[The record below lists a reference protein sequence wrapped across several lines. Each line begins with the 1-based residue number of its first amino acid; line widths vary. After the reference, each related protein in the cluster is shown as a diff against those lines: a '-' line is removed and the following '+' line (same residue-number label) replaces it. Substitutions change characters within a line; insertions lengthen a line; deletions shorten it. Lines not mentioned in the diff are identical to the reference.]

1 MAKMTKS
8 ALKRL
13 VKECLVEILAEGLA
27 DSSDALTESV
37 QASAAR
43 SARST
48 SMGLGRRTNL
58 DEAVRPRS
66 ASLDRKVSNKNFE
79 QNVSQAVNHLTDDPV
94 MRSILSDTARTTLQA
109 VGNQDPR
116 LGQNTAPSSMVGPQ
130 PDMGPTIPGDP
141 AQIFE
146 SISPGSSDKWAQL
159 AFAPPKNHLPR

>member
-27 DSSDALTESV
+27 DSPGSLVESV
-37 QASAAR
+37 QSAR
-43 SARST
+43 SAKSS
-48 SMGLGRRTNL
+48 SMGLGKRSPL
-58 DEAVRPRS
+58 DEVARPRS
-66 ASLDRKVSNKNFE
+66 ASLDRKVANRNFD

-94 MRSILSDTARTTLQA
+94 MRSILSDTARTTLQS

-116 LGQNTAPSSMVGPQ
+116 LGQNSAPASMTGPN
-130 PDMGPTIPGDP
+130 PSAGPTMPGDP

-146 SISPGSSDKWAQL
+146 AISPGSSDKWAQL
-159 AFAPPKNHLPR
+159 AFAPTKNRPPS